1 MIIEIRLSGNIKS
14 NTGIIK
20 GNISTSFQKVS
31 GNITF
36 GGTIVSYYEGPYE
49 FIPTQE
55 DQLIEIDGLTARE
68 NIVVKPIPHNYGL
81 ITWDGSVLTVS

>member
-31 GNITF
+31 GNIKF
-36 GGTIVSYYEGPYE
+36 GGTIANYYEGPYE

-55 DQLIEIDGLTARE
+55 EQLIEIDGLTARE
-68 NIVVKPIPHNYGL
+68 NIVVKPIPHNYGK
-81 ITWDGSVLTVS
+81 IEWNGSYLYIS

>member
-1 MIIEIRLSGNIKS
+1 MIIEIRLSGNIKL

-31 GNITF
+31 GNIKT
-36 GGTIVSYYEGPYE
+36 GGTIVNYYEGPYE

-55 DQLIEIDGLTARE
+55 EQVIEINKLTARE
-68 NIVVKPIPHNYGL
+68 NIVVKPIPHNYGKVE
-81 ITWDGSVLTVS
+81 WNGSYLYIS

>member
-14 NTGIIK
+14 NTATIK

-36 GGTIVSYYEGPYE
+36 NGTILNYYEGPYE

-55 DQLIEIDGLTARE
+55 DQLIEI
-68 NIVVKPIPHNYGL
+68 
-81 ITWDGSVLTVS
+81 S